1 VEDRMNIEDI
11 TNGMKYGL
19 VDYFEDV
26 WFEKVEINDNK
37 INIKIKYADDT
48 TQEFTVTV
56 VEVKNA

>member
-1 VEDRMNIEDI
+1 MNIEDI